1 MAAFLVIST
10 TGALRPLCQGA
21 SISGFQ
27 IINALRRDGE
37 SHFVSIGGL
46 RLQYVDWGGRG
57 QTLIFIPGG
66 CDTAFVFGDIAS
78 RLAQRFR
85 VLGLTARGCG
95 ASDRPA
101 SGYDMSHQIGD
112 ISGFMDALNIE
123 KCILIGHS
131 SGGGKITQ
139 FAHKYPDRVNRLVYL
154 DTVYEYIS
162 PGLEEKINEQIE
174 KMLGGHPM
182 DSVEN
187 WKRSGRIWEPG
198 VHSAAMDRDFAEN
211 FIVEGDGEIK
221 ERYEMAPAWRNEVN
235 SDMNAGLYTDTHISH
250 PALMIFAMD
259 TDDDRVKQFPQK
271 ARRNLEPLSRQ
282 TEERRRDEIEK
293 FRSNGDNVQIVELRH
308 TAHYCFVQRPA
319 TLSRLI
325 AQFLARP
332 VS

>member
-10 TGALRPLCQGA
+10 TGALRALCQGA

-27 IINALRRDGE
+27 DTKALRRDGE

-112 ISGFMDALNIE
+112 ISGFMNALNIQ

-139 FAHKYPDRVNRLVYL
+139 FAHKYPDRVDRLVYL
-154 DTVYEYIS
+154 DTVYGYIA

-174 KMLGGHPM
+174 RMLGGHPM

-187 WKRSGRIWEPG
+187 WKGAAGFGSRGSTPLLWIGILRKTSSWKETARSKSGIT
-198 VHSAAMDRDFAEN
+198 
-211 FIVEGDGEIK
+211 
-221 ERYEMAPAWRNEVN
+221 WRLH
-235 SDMNAGLYTDTHISH
+235 G
-250 PALMIFAMD
+250 
-259 TDDDRVKQFPQK
+259 
-271 ARRNLEPLSRQ
+271 ARRWTQ
-282 TEERRRDEIEK
+282 T
-293 FRSNGDNVQIVELRH
+293 
-308 TAHYCFVQRPA
+308 
-319 TLSRLI
+319 
-325 AQFLARP
+325 
-332 VS
+332 